1 MTLRYLLDTC
11 VVSEFIKPQ
20 PEQKV
25 IAWLNAV
32 ETDCA
37 FLSAVTLG
45 EIQFGISQ
53 RPPSNRRTE
62 LEIWLNNDL
71 MKQFT
76 GRVLSLDGETFMAWG
91 RITAELKNQDRPMS
105 VLDALIAAT
114 AWQHRMILVTRNVVD
129 FQAVELTLLNLWE

>member
-25 IAWLNAV
+25 VAWLNAV

-91 RITAELKNQDRPMS
+91 RITAELKNQGRPMS
-105 VLDALIAAT
+105 VLDTLIAAT
-114 AWQHRMILVTRNVVD
+114 AWQHRMILVTRNVAD
-129 FQAVELTLLNLWE
+129 FQAVELTLLNPWE

>member
-11 VVSEFIKPQ
+11 VVSEFVKPQ

-25 IAWLNAV
+25 ITWLNAV
-32 ETDCA
+32 ETDRV

-62 LEIWLNNDL
+62 LEIWLNSDL
-71 MKQFT
+71 MQQFA
-76 GRVLSLDGETFMAWG
+76 GRVLTLDGETFMAWG
-91 RITAELKNQDRPMS
+91 RITADLKNQGRPMS

-114 AWQHRMILVTRNVVD
+114 AWQHRMILVTRNVTD
-129 FQAVELTLLNLWE
+129 FQAVELTLLNPWE